1 MNGDDLSCLGLTALP
16 TKQVLAWEE
25 EVVHVPK
32 VMQHERQHH
41 FHVEAREQDGL

>member
-1 MNGDDLSCLGLTALP
+1 MNGDGTYPASVPLCFQ
-16 TKQVLAWEE
+16 QVLAWEE

-41 FHVEAREQDGL
+41 FHVEAREQDRL

>member
-1 MNGDDLSCLGLTALP
+1 MSFRANNLIWFES
-16 TKQVLAWEE
+16 QQE

-41 FHVEAREQDGL
+41 FHVEECFSCFVVHFSPVF